1 MKNLRDNCMAFFQNE
16 SIKREIFDFVRP
28 IVKIVYNEIYL
39 YVWFICIYSIFLI
52 LITLANMF
60 LLFKI
65 LHKTNYFRSELPNI

>member
-1 MKNLRDNCMAFFQNE
+1 MKNIRDNCMAFFQNE

-60 LLFKI
+60 LLLKI